1 MAKRKYAKE
10 KGLSDDVFGRY
21 DEFKTYDLTKDFNK
35 WVKKEK
41 DKYLS
46 RDAVIQYFDDAK
58 QTTVTKPYNLE
69 NAVNYMIKENQ
80 RGGEGLVGSYSP
92 ERMRA
97 LMSKEYKDLSDIKAE
112 RGRLTD
118 NPRRSRYLES
128 QVDDLLEQ
136 YKFPLSD
143 TKISSN
149 MVNDIGIALEDGK
162 KFNEDLLRDV
172 YNQNF
177 DFDDLEKFIDNLELT
192 ADQYSSL
199 NKFEYNNPP
208 KGFLDDLENI
218 FTKNATKQVEYFE
231 SKPIR
236 SVGFDEFAGAIVPE
250 GTDKGVVDI
259 LKKRGLKVI
268 KQDLQNDPMHPL
280 LELAVLRL

>member
-1 MAKRKYAKE
+1 
-10 KGLSDDVFGRY
+10 
-21 DEFKTYDLTKDFNK
+21 
-35 WVKKEK
+35 
-41 DKYLS
+41 
-46 RDAVIQYFDDAK
+46 
-58 QTTVTKPYNLE
+58 
-69 NAVNYMIKENQ
+69 
-80 RGGEGLVGSYSP
+80 
-92 ERMRA
+92 
-97 LMSKEYKDLSDIKAE
+97 
-112 RGRLTD
+112 
-118 NPRRSRYLES
+118 
-128 QVDDLLEQ
+128 
-136 YKFPLSD
+136 
-143 TKISSN
+143 
-149 MVNDIGIALEDGK
+149 MVNDISIALEDGK

-268 KQDLQNDPMHPL
+268 KQDLQNDPMKTKARQKFKDQMFSFAPVVGAGGIATL
-280 LELAVLRL
+280 TVEDKKNR